1 MNWVRLAG
9 AKTSLIIL
17 CALFAHLIVPVAA
30 QESVADFPTRPVKI
44 VVPNPPGSGTDLLA
58 RLLADQLSKRWSKA
72 VIVEN
77 ESGVASGNVA
87 AADVAR
93 SSPDGYTLMLCPPG
107 PISTNGLLYKHLNY
121 DPQKWVVISH
131 LATVPYVLDVR
142 KNFPATTIEQLI
154 ALARAK
160 PNTITFAS
168 AGAGGSGTLSED
180 NFARMAGIKLVI
192 VPYRGLGPAQNDLI
206 AGQVDTM
213 FDTLTTSLPMHRAG
227 IVRIIGVG
235 SEHRAQALPDV
246 ETIAEAGLPGFR
258 SLTWFGLVAP
268 PGTSEALADR
278 LNKDVVAVIKSP
290 KISDRLR
297 TMQME
302 PVGSTRREAEQ
313 FFASETEYWGRIVKD
328 ANVTLE

>member
-1 MNWVRLAG
+1 MART
-9 AKTSLIIL
+9 KTLLIVV
-17 CALFAHLIVPVAA
+17 CALLAHSILPGVA

-107 PISTNGLLYKHLNY
+107 PISTNGLLYKNLNY

-142 KNFPATTIEQLI
+142 KNFPATTVEQLI
-154 ALARAK
+154 AMAKAK

-180 NFARMAGIKLVI
+180 NFARMAGIKLLI

-206 AGQVDTM
+206 ASQVDTM
-213 FDTLTTSLPMHRAG
+213 FDTLTTSLPMHRG
-227 IVRIIGVG
+227 GTVRIIGVG
-235 SEHRAQALPDV
+235 SEHRADALPDV
-246 ETIAEAGLPGFR
+246 ETIAEALPGFR

-268 PGTSEALADR
+268 PGTPEALADR
-278 LNKDVVAVIKSP
+278 LNKDVVAIIKSP
-290 KISDRLR
+290 QISDKLR
-297 TMQME
+297 AVQME

-313 FFASETEYWGRIVKD
+313 FFAAETQYWGQIVKD

>member
-1 MNWVRLAG
+1 MART
-9 AKTSLIIL
+9 KTLLIVV
-17 CALFAHLIVPVAA
+17 CALLAHFVVPGLA
-30 QESVADFPTRPVKI
+30 QDSVADFPTRPVKI

-93 SSPDGYTLMLCPPG
+93 APPDGYTLMLCPPG
-107 PISTNGLLYKHLNY
+107 PISTNALLYKHLNY

-142 KNFPATTIEQLI
+142 KNFPATTVEQLI
-154 ALARAK
+154 AMAKAK

-180 NFARMAGIKLVI
+180 NFARMASIKLVI

-213 FDTLTTSLPMHRAG
+213 FDTLTTSLPMHHSG

-235 SEHRAQALPDV
+235 SEHRVGALPNV
-246 ETIAEAGLPGFR
+246 ETIAEAGLSGFR

-268 PGTSEALADR
+268 PGMPDALADR
-278 LNKDVVAVIKSP
+278 LNKDVVAIIKSP
-290 KISDRLR
+290 QISEKLR
-297 TMQME
+297 SVQME

-313 FFASETEYWGRIVKD
+313 FFASETEYWGRIVKE

>member
-1 MNWVRLAG
+1 MVAFAFLAH
-9 AKTSLIIL
+9 S
-17 CALFAHLIVPVAA
+17 IVPGSA
-30 QESVADFPTRPVKI
+30 QESVADYPTRPVKI

-58 RLLADQLSKRWSKA
+58 RLLADQLSKRWAKA
-72 VIVEN
+72 VVVEN

-93 SSPDGYTLMLCPPG
+93 STPDGYTLMLCPPG
-107 PISTNGLLYKHLNY
+107 PISTNGLIYKHLNY
-121 DPQKWVVISH
+121 DSQRWVVISH

-142 KNFPATTIEQLI
+142 KNFPASTVQEFIV
-154 ALARAK
+154 AAKAR
-160 PNTITFAS
+160 PNSITFAS
-168 AGAGGSGTLSED
+168 AGAAGSGTLTED
-180 NFARMAGIKLVI
+180 HFEKMAGIKLVT

-206 AGQVDTM
+206 AGQVDMM

-227 IVRIIGVG
+227 IVKIVGVG
-235 SEHRAQALPDV
+235 SEHRVALLPDV

-268 PGTSEALADR
+268 PGTPEALADR
-278 LNKDVVAVIKSP
+278 LNNDVVAIIKSP
-290 KISDRLR
+290 EISEKLR
-297 TMQME
+297 AVQME

-313 FFASETEYWGRIVKD
+313 FFAAETRYWGQIVKD